1 MRGWAEIRD
10 EFHRLGIKLGSVK
23 QDGSSDPIAKAL
35 YKEVSDWLR
44 GAGALR
50 RHRKW
55 WQVYKP
61 YYCAAY
67 DAERREGFTKEQS
80 HKRARL
86 QAEMAVVKDFQ
97 DEVTTTRAVRN
108 ALDYLRD
115 DLLADPAL
123 K

>member
-1 MRGWAEIRD
+1 MRGWPEIRD
-10 EFHRLGIKLGSVK
+10 HFHRLGIKLHSVK
-23 QDGSSDPIAKAL
+23 QDGSSDPIAKAR

-44 GAGALR
+44 GASALK

-55 WQVYKP
+55 WQVYKIH
-61 YYCAAY
+61 YCAAY

-80 HKRARL
+80 HKRARP
-86 QAEMAVVKDFQ
+86 QAEMAVVKAFH

>member
-1 MRGWAEIRD
+1 MRGWGEVRGRY
-10 EFHRLGIKLGSVK
+10 HRLGIKLVSVK

-44 GAGALR
+44 GASALR

-86 QAEMAVVKDFQ
+86 QAEMAVVKAFE
-97 DEVTTTRAVRN
+97 DEVTSTRTVRN